1 MLKGGP
7 FGARCTLGPRDE
19 PEAASG
25 LSVHVLRF
33 RIGLKQLQGLA
44 HAPSLRSLR
53 T

>member
-33 RIGLKQLQGLA
+33 SIGLKPQDLGL
-44 HAPSLRSLR
+44 SVRLG
-53 T
+53 